1 MECITMKNA
10 QPTAIHYTLEGSGP
24 AMILLHGWGQD
35 IRMMKF
41 ISDYFKTKYQ
51 VVNID
56 LPGFGESDEPPFPW
70 QLQDYVECIYQCV
83 KQLHLEQPILVA
95 HSFGARIALLYAYQF
110 PVKKM
115 VLTGAAGIRAHHSP
129 LYYGKVGLHK
139 LKKHLGLASNMGSAD
154 YRSASPVMRGVLV
167 ASVNQD
173 LKPLLKDIAVPALL
187 VWGEKDTA
195 TPLWMGKQME
205 KQMPQATLVV
215 LEDDDHF
222 AYFHQP
228 RRFLAI
234 MECFL

>member
-1 MECITMKNA
+1 MDLIIMKNA
-10 QPTAIHYTLEGSGP
+10 QPLQIHYTLEGCGS

-41 ISDYFKTKYQ
+41 ISDHLKANYQ
-51 VVNID
+51 VVNLD
-56 LPGFGESDEPPFPW
+56 LPGFGESDEPPCPW

-83 KQLHLEQPILVA
+83 KMLGLENPILVA
-95 HSFGARIALLYAYQF
+95 HSFGARIALLYARQF

-115 VLTGAAGIRAHHSP
+115 VLTGAAGIRNHHSP
-129 LYYGKVGLHK
+129 LYYGKVGLYK
-139 LKKHLGLASNMGSAD
+139 IKKRLGIACHMGSAD
-154 YRSASPVMRGVLV
+154 YQAASPVMRGVLV
-167 ASVNQD
+167 ASVKQD
-173 LKPLLKDIAVPALL
+173 LKPLLKDIMVPTLL

-195 TPLWMGKQME
+195 TPLWMGKVME

-228 RRFLAI
+228 QRFLAI
-234 MECFL
+234 MEYFL